1 MILIKIISSSENPL
15 DQFLVFPRKA
25 CNTTNFNNTLVF
37 ILTVIFL
44 IFYFLGHSV
53 FMAKTIIGNITV
65 KIYKFYKDIYFK
77 NLKYNI
83 KIYFFLFL
91 YLFLLILAGN
101 VLSLIPYSYAI
112 TSLFIFNLF
121 LVLTFFSGINYI
133 GMIYHKWNF
142 FNIFVPKG
150 IEVLGLPSLIFF
162 ETVSYFAR
170 IISLTVRLF
179 ANVLSGHILQHIL
192 ISFSKDMFFFPKW
205 FFILFLIP
213 WLITYVITYL
223 ESMISFLQATVI
235 CILLLIY
242 FNNTL
247 FLH

>member
-1 MILIKIISSSENPL
+1 MVQAENPL
-15 DQFLVFPRKA
+15 DQFLVFPRKL
-25 CNTTNFNNTLVF
+25 CWTTNFTNALIMV
-37 ILTVIFL
+37 LGSIFL
-44 IFYFLGHSV
+44 IYFFFGNSV
-53 FMAKTIIGNITV
+53 MLYRTILSGIVV
-65 KIYKFYKDIYFK
+65 KLYLFYKDLYFK

-83 KIYFFLFL
+83 KTYFFLFL
-91 YLFLLILAGN
+91 FLFLL
-101 VLSLIPYSYAI
+101 VLVANIFGLIPYSYAI
-112 TSLFIFNLF
+112 TSIFIFNLF
-121 LVLTFFSGINYI
+121 LVLSFFSGMNYI
-133 GMIYHKWNF
+133 GMVYHKWNF

-150 IEVLGLPSLIFF
+150 IVISGLPSLIFF

-192 ISFSKDMFFFPKW
+192 ISFSKDMFFFPRW

-213 WLITYVITYL
+213 WAITYVITYL

-242 FNNTL
+242 FNNAI